1 MLADSVRRT
10 ADGLLD
16 AVVFTS
22 APGVHAWLDA
32 ASDDDLVAI
41 RRAQPAPAGSCSRP
55 SARSR
60 PRPWQ
65 AVGLV
70 PLVPGRWRLG
80 AVVRELVTHYARAAT

>member
-1 MLADSVRRT
+1 MASVVVYSWGPSDPVVLADSVRRT

-41 RRAQPAPAGSCSRP
+41 RRLNLGRVGSCWRP
-55 SARSR
+55 S
-60 PRPWQ
+60 
-65 AVGLV
+65 
-70 PLVPGRWRLG
+70 
-80 AVVRELVTHYARAAT
+80 VR